1 MYASQ
6 GNRATA
12 YAKVGMETGV
22 MAANAHKLTL
32 MLYEGALLAIARAR
46 MHLQQKQIAEK
57 GRAVSHA
64 INIIGNGLKASLDV
78 KAGGDLA
85 EKLAALY
92 DYMCQ
97 QLFIA
102 NVNNDDAAF
111 AEVARLLTDIKSA
124 WEEIAGNPAVHSANR
139 AAA

>member
-1 MYASQ
+1 MLANQ
-6 GNRATA
+6 GNRAMA

-22 MAANAHKLTL
+22 MAADAHKLIL
-32 MLYEGALLAIARAR
+32 MLFEGALLAISRAR
-46 MHLQQKQIAEK
+46 LHLKQKEIAEK

-97 QLFIA
+97 RLLVA
-102 NVNNDDAAF
+102 NIENDDAAF
-111 AEVARLLTDIKSA
+111 NEVSLLVSDIKSA
-124 WEEIAGNPAVHSANR
+124 WEEIAGNPAVHRANQ

>member
-1 MYASQ
+1 MFTHQ
-6 GNRATA
+6 GNSAHA
-12 YAKVGMETGV
+12 YAKIGMETGV
-22 MAANAHKLTL
+22 QAADAHKLIL
-32 MLYEGALLAIARAR
+32 MLFEGALLAIARAR
-46 MHLQQKQIAEK
+46 LHLQRKEIAEK

-64 INIIGNGLKASLDV
+64 INIIANGLKASLEV

-97 QLFIA
+97 RLLIA
-102 NVNNDDAAF
+102 NIENDDAALG
-111 AEVARLLTDIKSA
+111 EVSLLVADIKSA
-124 WEEIAGNPAVHSANR
+124 WEEIAGNPAVHRANQ

>member
-1 MYASQ
+1 MFANQ
-6 GNRATA
+6 GNRAQA

-22 MAANAHKLTL
+22 MAADPHKLIL
-32 MLYEGALLAIARAR
+32 MLFEGALLAIARAR
-46 MHLQQKQIAEK
+46 LHLQQKNIAEK

-97 QLFIA
+97 RLLIA
-102 NVNNDDAAF
+102 NIENDDAALG
-111 AEVARLLTDIKSA
+111 EVSLLVADIKGA
-124 WEEIAGNPAVHSANR
+124 WEEIARNPAVHRANQ